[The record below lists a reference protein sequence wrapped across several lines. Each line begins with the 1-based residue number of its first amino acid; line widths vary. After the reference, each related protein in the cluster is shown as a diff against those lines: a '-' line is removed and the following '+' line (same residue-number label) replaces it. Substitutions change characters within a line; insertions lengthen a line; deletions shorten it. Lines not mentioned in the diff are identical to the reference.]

1 MGRNNDYRDGE
12 LSLARTLAGAGMG
25 LLRITLLFGSA
36 AIALALIIA
45 PLADRG
51 SQAVVDYSTGR
62 SIDEMAT
69 GSIQKAAPAPSTYTV
84 RRSVLQRSPNAVCI
98 INSDGSKTGDC

>member
-1 MGRNNDYRDGE
+1 MGRNNDYRDDG
-12 LSLARTLAGAGMG
+12 LSLSRTLAGAGMG

-51 SQAVVDYSTGR
+51 TQAVVDYSAGR
-62 SIDEMAT
+62 SLDEMAT
-69 GSIQKAAPAPSTYTV
+69 GSIRKADPAPSIYTE
-84 RRSVLQRSPNAVCI
+84 RRSVLQRAPNAVCI
-98 INSDGSKTGDC
+98 LHSDGTKTGDC

>member
-1 MGRNNDYRDGE
+1 MGRNNDYRDDE
-12 LSLARTLAGAGMG
+12 LSLSRTLAGAGMG

-51 SQAVVDYSTGR
+51 TQAVVDYSTGR

-69 GSIQKAAPAPSTYTV
+69 GSIRKADPTASTYTV

-98 INSDGSKTGDC
+98 LNSDGSKTGDC

>member
-1 MGRNNDYRDGE
+1 MGRKNDYRDDE
-12 LSLARTLAGAGMG
+12 LLLSRTLSGAGMG

-51 SQAVVDYSTGR
+51 IAGGR
-62 SIDEMAT
+62 RLFDRAFH
-69 GSIQKAAPAPSTYTV
+69 
-84 RRSVLQRSPNAVCI
+84 
-98 INSDGSKTGDC
+98 

>member
-1 MGRNNDYRDGE
+1 GVFFRWGMGRKNDYRDDE
-12 LSLARTLAGAGMG
+12 LLLARTLSGAGMG

-45 PLADRG
+45 PFADRG

-62 SIDEMAT
+62 YIDEIGT
-69 GSIQKAAPAPSTYTV
+69 GSIRKPAPATSTYTV
-84 RRSVLQRSPNAVCI
+84 RRSVLQRSPNAVCV
-98 INSDGSKTGDC
+98 IN